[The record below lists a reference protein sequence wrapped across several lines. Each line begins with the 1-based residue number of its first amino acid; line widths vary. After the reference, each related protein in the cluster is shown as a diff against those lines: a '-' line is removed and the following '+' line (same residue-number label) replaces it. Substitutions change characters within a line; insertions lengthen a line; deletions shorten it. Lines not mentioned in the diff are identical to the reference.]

1 MTRRPFKPT
10 RLAVAFQ
17 TASLL
22 AVAAGVF
29 GILISDMTQRG
40 AGLASP
46 EPPPT
51 HAQLFAH

>member
-17 TASLL
+17 AASLL
-22 AVAAGVF
+22 AVAAAVF
-29 GILISDMTQRG
+29 GVLISDMTQPG

-46 EPPPT
+46 EPPPP